1 MQLALAIAVAL
12 FVLGVAGWPL
22 AVGMWRRTR
31 ESGTIEI
38 RADELPIALETV
50 YEAIRTLQ
58 VEHDLG
64 RVSREDYQEQLAEYR
79 REAAIILRDMNQ
91 TTPDDTVESRP

>member
-12 FVLGVAGWPL
+12 FALSVVAWPL
-22 AVGMWRRTR
+22 AIGARRNR
-31 ESGTIEI
+31 AGTAADFEPANTN
-38 RADELPIALETV
+38 RAALETV

-64 RVSREDYQEQLAEYR
+64 RVTDVDFQEQLNEYR
-79 REAAIILRDMNQ
+79 RQAALILRDMEREKGE
-91 TTPDDTVESRP
+91 TPDG

>member
-12 FVLGVAGWPL
+12 FALSVVAWPL
-22 AVGMWRRTR
+22 AIGARRN
-31 ESGTIEI
+31 
-38 RADELPIALETV
+38 RADTAADFEPANTNRAALETV

-64 RVSREDYQEQLAEYR
+64 RVTDVDFQEQLNEYR
-79 REAAIILRDMNQ
+79 RQAALILRDMEREKGE
-91 TTPDDTVESRP
+91 TPDG

>member
-12 FVLGVAGWPL
+12 FALSVVAWPL
-22 AVGMWRRTR
+22 AIGARRN
-31 ESGTIEI
+31 
-38 RADELPIALETV
+38 RADTAADLEPANTNRAALETV

-64 RVSREDYQEQLAEYR
+64 RITDDDFRAQLAEYR
-79 REAAIILRDMNQ
+79 HAAAENLRSLNPPAVNNAAETQ
-91 TTPDDTVESRP
+91 P